1 MIVSLLAAASVAA
14 QAPPAQPA
22 NRSVLQD
29 AAHAIEAGRL
39 KEAKLLIARAISE
52 GARGSAVERITADL
66 AFASRK
72 YVEAWSAYQRLAQS
86 ADKQPSDC
94 ERGAIAALE
103 IGRNAE
109 AKPLAECAV
118 ASAQASWRAW
128 NARGVLADFEHDWA
142 QADESYGRAHEL
154 APQEAK
160 IINNE
165 GWSKLLRGDWAAA
178 VPFFELAATL
188 DSKSRRIVN
197 NLELARTAL
206 AAALPERRAGES
218 DREWAVRL
226 NDAGVA
232 AELLGDRK
240 RAIAAF
246 TQALDAS
253 PVWYDRASNNL
264 KQMSQN

>member
-14 QAPPAQPA
+14 QTPPAQPA
-22 NRSVLQD
+22 GRSVLQD

-39 KEAKLLIARAISE
+39 KEAKLLIARAITE
-52 GARGSAVERITADL
+52 GARGSAVDRLTADL

-86 ADKQPSDC
+86 ADKQPGDC
-94 ERGAIAALE
+94 EKGAIAALE

-118 ASAQASWRAW
+118 ESANASWRAW
-128 NARGVLADFEHDWA
+128 NARGVLADFEHDWPR
-142 QADESYGRAHEL
+142 ADEAYAHAHQL
-154 APQEAK
+154 APEEARV
-160 IINNE
+160 INNQ

-188 DSKSRRIVN
+188 DPKSRRVAN

-206 AAALPERRAGES
+206 AAALPDRRAGES

-232 AELLGDRK
+232 AELLGDRR

-264 KQMSQN
+264 KQLGQN